1 MNFKKVVSLVLAA
14 SIFAVPASIVGK
26 VDAKTTKI
34 KVGMVTDT
42 GGLGDKS
49 FNDLANKGLNTFDK
63 KNGAKHVVLQS
74 TKQEDY
80 EPNLKAMVQR
90 GEDLTFGIGFMLA
103 DSMTKVA
110 KQNPNKKF
118 AIVDAVVDAK
128 NVASITF
135 KENEAGFLAGIAAAK
150 TTKTKKIGF
159 IGGMEIPAVQ
169 RYEIGFKAGIKAINP
184 KIKVISKYANS
195 FTDSDK
201 GKTIAITE
209 HQQGADVIF
218 GCAGATGLG
227 LFKAASEKNFW
238 AIGVDQDQSNLAKK
252 NTLCSAVKK
261 VDSAVLKVAQLAAAG
276 KFKGKTYNYG
286 LSDDGVGISDNAH
299 NLPKAVS
306 QLIEKYSKQIISG
319 KTKVPTVK

>member
-14 SIFAVPASIVGK
+14 SVFAVPASMLSK

-49 FNDLANKGLNTFDK
+49 FNDLANKGLNKFDI
-63 KNGAKHVVLQS
+63 KNGQKHVVLQS

-80 EPNLKAMVQR
+80 EPNLKAMAGKV
-90 GEDLTFGIGFMLA
+90 DLTFGIGFMLQDA
-103 DSMTKVA
+103 ITKIA

-118 AIVDAVVDAK
+118 AIVDGVVNAK

-135 KENEAGFLAGIAAAK
+135 KENEAGYLAGIAAGK

-159 IGGMEIPAVQ
+159 IGGMQIPAVQ
-169 RYEIGFKAGIKAINP
+169 RYEIGFKAGVKAVNP
-184 KIKVISKYANS
+184 KAKVISKYANS
-195 FTDSDK
+195 FTDADK
-201 GKTIAITE
+201 GKTLAITE

-218 GCAGATGLG
+218 AAAGGTGLG
-227 LFKAASEKNFW
+227 LFKAATEKHFW

-261 VDSAVLKVAQLAAAG
+261 VDSAVLKVAQLAATG
-276 KFKGKTYNYG
+276 KFKGKVYNYG

-299 NLPKAVS
+299 NLPKSISTLVA
-306 QLIEKYSKQIISG
+306 KYSKQIISG
-319 KTKVPTVK
+319 KIKVPTI